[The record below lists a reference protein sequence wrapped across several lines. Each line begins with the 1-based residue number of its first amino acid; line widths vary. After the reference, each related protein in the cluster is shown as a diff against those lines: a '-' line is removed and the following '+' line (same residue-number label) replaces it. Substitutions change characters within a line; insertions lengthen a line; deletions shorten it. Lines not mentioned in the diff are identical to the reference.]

1 MKRLLLIIAGLLCPP
16 ATLAAGETVF
26 VRAGEHGDYSRLVIP
41 NAPEGW
47 RIATSDRKIEI
58 TFPQQ
63 DHAFELSD
71 IVDRRKAHR
80 VLNARVID
88 AEKTRSLVLSL
99 TCDCPVRTSKSGGD
113 AIVIDIFNESPIA
126 LTAEEEEPVPEISE
140 AAKNAAPATP
150 ESMRAARDRMIALLA
165 EARDQGVVQLKIDDA
180 RATQAQTPASS
191 ESRQAEAVTPA
202 TPASLASDAHPA
214 PQADGP
220 PQPLLASE
228 EAPAA
233 LCGEPSL
240 FNEPEDGKT
249 SFSAIASL
257 RQKYDLALDDE
268 DRDSL
273 AAALALAYMQIGFFE
288 EASAVASPLAR
299 SGDADMALAAGLAE
313 IAAGSQSRAQ
323 RHLSAFRACGAFQEM
338 AYAAA
343 APSDIDDAAAMTD
356 KHVEAL
362 KPLMQTLRGPLA
374 EALGLNALE
383 SGETKL
389 ASAFYAIAKE
399 ARGKE
404 RTPAIIVL
412 ENALA
417 GETPAAEE
425 AAEDH
430 DAARSGGA
438 INVEELQEIA
448 QTPGPLQAKALAI
461 LAEDYQKRA
470 NAAYEGFLDDVASQ
484 SSRKGASLSEAR
496 SSFAGAKALAS
507 AGRLGEGVTVLN
519 NTAKAAPAAHEASQA
534 LARSMVMNAL
544 MQDDETRLDAVAA
557 FFNHREFLEVSG
569 DGDLNIAVA
578 RELAGYGAGALVDEA
593 LEGVPA
599 PWRAQADAM
608 RALSRLN
615 GGDAEGALTI
625 ASRGAASSELSL
637 LGAKAQERLNNPA
650 GAAAAV
656 RTALQ
661 KGAAAP
667 EFTQAA
673 WRSGDW
679 PLAVEAFEKTPRK
692 ERKPDTAARAALAA
706 LNGGAAGLP
715 VSVRDALAADPRA
728 LAALAHMFATAP
740 AVNVRAID
748 LMSDFSTGVAKE
760 TDFMETGLAGVSID
774 AGGE

>member
-1 MKRLLLIIAGLLCPP
+1 MRLAPLILAAFLVP
-16 ATLAAGETVF
+16 AASHAAGETVS

-63 DHAFELSD
+63 DYAFELSD

-99 TCDCPVRTSKSGGD
+99 TCDCPVRTSKSAD
-113 AIVIDIFNESPIA
+113 SSIVIDIFSDTPVALSP
-126 LTAEEEEPVPEISE
+126 EEEAPAQQISE
-140 AAKNAAPATP
+140 AAKNAEPATP

-180 RATQAQTPASS
+180 RAAETPAPAEPQHAEPATPVTPASH
-191 ESRQAEAVTPA
+191 ETA
-202 TPASLASDAHPA
+202 AHPA

-220 PQPLLASE
+220 PQPLLASAE
-228 EAPAA
+228 TPDQMCGDPA
-233 LCGEPSL
+233 L
-240 FNEPEDGKT
+240 FNEPEDGEMN
-249 SFSAIASL
+249 FSAIASL
-257 RQKYDLALDDE
+257 RQKYELTLDDE
-268 DRDSL
+268 ERDDL
-273 AAALALAYMQIGFFE
+273 AAALGLAYIQIGFFE

-313 IAAGSQSRAQ
+313 IASGSQARAQ
-323 RHLSAFRACGAFQEM
+323 RHLSPFRACGAFHEM

-343 APSDIDDAAAMTD
+343 APSDDEAAVPMTD
-356 KHVEAL
+356 KHVTAL
-362 KPLMQTLRGPLA
+362 KPLVRSLRGPLA

-383 SGETKL
+383 RGEKHV
-389 ASAFYAIAKE
+389 ASAFYTVAKE

-417 GETPAAEE
+417 GEMPAQDEQAEEQGAGHAPAAV
-425 AAEDH
+425 
-430 DAARSGGA
+430 
-438 INVEELQEIA
+438 NVEELQEIA
-448 QTPGPLQAKALAI
+448 QTPGPLQAKALSI

-496 SSFAGAKALAS
+496 SSFAGAKALVG
-507 AGRLGEGVTVLN
+507 AGRLGEGVTILN
-519 NTAKAAPAAHEASQA
+519 NTAKASPAAREASQA
-534 LARSMVMNAL
+534 LARSIIMNAL
-544 MQDDETRLDAVAA
+544 MQDDKTRLEAVAA
-557 FFNHREFLEVSG
+557 FFHNRDFLEIEN

-599 PWRAQADAM
+599 AWSAQADAM
-608 RALSRLN
+608 KALSRLN
-615 GGDAEGALTI
+615 GGDAEDALMI
-625 ASRGAASSELSL
+625 ASRGKASSELAL
-637 LGAKAQERLNNPA
+637 IGVKANEKLDNSA
-650 GAAAAV
+650 GAAGAI
-656 RTALQ
+656 RNAL
-661 KGAAAP
+661 KSGAADP
-667 EFTQAA
+667 EFASAA

-679 PLAVEAFEKTPRK
+679 SLAVDAFEKTPK
-692 ERKPDTAARAALAA
+692 KNRKPDAAARAALAA
-706 LNGGAAGLP
+706 LNGGAELP
-715 VSVRDALAADPRA
+715 ASVREALAADPRA

-740 AVNVRAID
+740 AVNIRAID
-748 LMSDFSTGVAKE
+748 VMSDFATGVAKE